1 MDKESL
7 VRCGG
12 RNFDA
17 APSNWRWSAHFEDKR
32 YSRSMTTVKKCL
44 ITGQTTRLHIKIS
57 HTHLRSF
64 IIRSMS
70 SPTRSTNNRS
80 LLLSASTIDGSASIW
95 SSILLSASAG
105 FGLDDRK
112 GEETWPSVIGREDKT
127 DGIVKGSAWGERVV
141 VKGGGRVA
149 SVGRDG
155 EEEDNFEERTV
166 IETVR
171 VDASTEEEEEEK
183 RGERTRRNRGKK
195 RERSAK
201 GTLVG

>member
-7 VRCGG
+7 VGCGR

-17 APSNWRWSAHFEDKR
+17 APSNWRWSAQSEDKR
-32 YSRSMTTVKKCL
+32 CGCRMTTLKKCL
-44 ITGQTTRLHIKIS
+44 ITGQTTKLHIKMS

-80 LLLSASTIDGSASIW
+80 LLLSASLIDASASIW
-95 SSILLSASAG
+95 SSILPSTSAG

-112 GEETWPSVIGREDKT
+112 GEGTWPSVIGREDKT
-127 DGIVKGSAWGERVV
+127 DGIVNGSALGERVV

-149 SVGRDG
+149 SGGRDG
-155 EEEDNFEERTV
+155 EEEGNLEERTV

-171 VDASTEEEEEEK
+171 VDVSAEEKEEEK
-183 RGERTRRNRGKK
+183 
-195 RERSAK
+195 
-201 GTLVG
+201 